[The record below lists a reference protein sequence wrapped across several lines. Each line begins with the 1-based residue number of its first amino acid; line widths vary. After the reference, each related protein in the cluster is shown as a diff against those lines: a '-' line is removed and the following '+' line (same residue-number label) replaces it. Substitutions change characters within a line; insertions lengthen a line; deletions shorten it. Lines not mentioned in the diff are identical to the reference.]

1 MTLDSEDHTKTTCEE
16 LDEGTEGKS
25 DVQIIERS
33 IIARV
38 FGFKEPTESG
48 LHLAKLLAIMIP
60 AFSASFQISTS
71 FYMIFIAE
79 TLGGGDFIAGL
90 ALVGVL
96 AIIQLGIQTAL
107 DYPTGA
113 LGDHIGQRWVIASAM
128 LTYGVAFWLT
138 STITPETPFLTFVLI
153 YALFGF
159 GGSQESG
166 AFDAWFDNNY
176 RVAMP
181 HDKDRKQYGVFWG
194 KLGMISQV
202 TATLV
207 LIPGS
212 WLALVYQRTWVFG
225 LQAILCVI
233 LAVMVL
239 ILIRDLPGARETSE
253 EKSSMSEYA
262 SLLKDG
268 VKFLWSDPFI
278 IFITLGEILLFATG
292 PVWWSLLL
300 FPLYATYLI
309 TDVAISSYRTIIFV
323 PSAVSNERSGVWSQR
338 FEPKK
343 WIPRFRLIQF
353 NGFIMFLLLAFLTF
367 VFPAPLASAELVRLV
382 IPFTD
387 LAIIEMPAVSVLP
400 MTIML
405 IIFVV
410 SGLFGGFAGILTGR
424 VMIDCVPNRI
434 RNSMYSLRPTLI
446 LLVSMPLLGFFG
458 WLMPL
463 SGFPVTFVLC
473 AILSLLGAL
482 LVKKAFSYPIPK
494 TADLTTASE
503 GETEEMKEMEVT

>member
-1 MTLDSEDHTKTTCEE
+1 MDSEDHTKTTCEE

-79 TLGGGDFIAGL
+79 SLGGGDFIAGL

-113 LGDHIGQRWVIASAM
+113 LGDHIGQRYVIASAM

-194 KLGMISQV
+194 KLGMIAQV

-212 WLALVYQRTWVFG
+212 WLALVFQRTWVFG
-225 LQAILCVI
+225 LQAILCII

-253 EKSSMSEYA
+253 EKSSMGEYA

-268 VKFLWSDPFI
+268 VRFLWSDPFI
-278 IFITLGEILLFATG
+278 IFIT
-292 PVWWSLLL
+292 
-300 FPLYATYLI
+300 LYATYLI

-323 PSAVSNERSGVWSQR
+323 PSAVSNERSGVWSQK

-353 NGFIMFLLLAFLTF
+353 NGFIMFILLAFLTF
-367 VFPAPLASAELVRLV
+367 IFPAPLASAELVRLV

-463 SGFPVTFVLC
+463 SGFPLTFVLC

-494 TADLTTASE
+494 IADVTTASE
-503 GETEEMKEMEVT
+503 DETEEIEEMEVT